1 MSEIK
6 RNVVRT
12 CWKVMSKKGFH
23 KRESIVWAES
33 AEAAK
38 MQIPK
43 DEKVVRVEP
52 LDGRNGGPVA

>member
-1 MSEIK
+1 
-6 RNVVRT
+6 
-12 CWKVMSKKGFH
+12 MSKKGFH

-52 LDGRNGGPVA
+52 LDGRDGGPVA